1 MGGTTKQYNTTPQS
15 TQRLRDPVIDYLMG
29 GGGSSFGTRG
39 NGVGAGAFDRIN
51 AGSPN
56 PTKSIDELGGA
67 SSPFFQNMLARFQ
80 PAFDQARTMAIA
92 GAKEG
97 AGTLTGSGFANRLA
111 SGVNRSLVDQDLV
124 ISQLLSHGIDLESAR
139 QTSDANREQSRQQSN
154 AANFLQLLLGQSL
167 AGVGP
172 NSVVSKGGLG
182 ALLGPI
188 LQFGGQWLGQRG
200 GGGGDINVPSY
211 VPPPNIPNNFP
222 TYQP

>member
-29 GGGSSFGTRG
+29 GGGSSFGARG
-39 NGVGAGAFDRIN
+39 NGVGSSFDRIN
-51 AGSPN
+51 NQSPN
-56 PTKSIDELGGA
+56 PTQSVDQLGGA

-92 GAKEG
+92 SGKEG
-97 AGTLTGSGFANRLA
+97 AGSLTGSGFANIL
-111 SGVNRSLVDQDLV
+111 GKNINRSLTDEQGI

-139 QTSDANREQSRQQSN
+139 QTSDANREAQRQQAN

-167 AGVGP
+167 AGVAP
-172 NSVVSKGGLG
+172 NSIVSKGGIG

-188 LQFGGQWLGQRG
+188 LAFGGQLLGQRNSTPSPTTGSGTGFG
-200 GGGGDINVPSY
+200 GVDPYDPQGGY
-211 VPPPNIPNNFP
+211 
-222 TYQP
+222 

>member
-15 TQRLRDPVIDYLMG
+15 TQRLRDPVVDYLMG
-29 GGGSSFGTRG
+29 GGGSSYGARG
-39 NGVGAGAFDRIN
+39 NGTGSSFDRIN

-56 PTKSIDELGGA
+56 PTQSVDQLGGA

-80 PAFDQARTMAIA
+80 PAFDQSRNLAIA

-97 AGTLTGSGFANRLA
+97 SGTLTGSGFANRLGT
-111 SGVNRSLVDQDLV
+111 SVGRSLTDQQGI

-139 QTSDANREQSRQQSN
+139 QSSDANREAQRQQSN
-154 AANFLQLLLGQSL
+154 ASNFLQLLLGQSL

-172 NSVVSKGGLG
+172 NTVAHSGGIG

-188 LQFGGQWLGQRG
+188 LQFGGMLLGRRNNQQTPTVSG
-200 GGGGDINVPSY
+200 GPVQTPNADIYN
-211 VPPPNIPNNFP
+211 
-222 TYQP
+222 TL